1 MSEDCLLRFPFLF
14 YALYILLL
22 CVHKEVARNAPAL
35 HAGSLAFFYEKSLA
49 KKLFICLSSS
59 FFPLWLLLVRGSR
72 LSCSLFCIRC
82 VYRDLSRR
90 NIVFIFS
97 ITSQVKS
104 VYLGSGVGKHA
115 ASIALRCIFA
125 LLSQRTDSHVREAP
139 RHAIERF
146 SRDALSALCG
156 HCIKHSQTGELHRY
170 TFER

>member
-1 MSEDCLLRFPFLF
+1 M
-14 YALYILLL
+14 
-22 CVHKEVARNAPAL
+22 HKEVARNAPAL
-35 HAGSLAFFYEKSLA
+35 HAGPLAFFYEKSLA
-49 KKLFICLSSS
+49 KKLFICLGSP

-72 LSCSLFCIRC
+72 LCCSLFWYRC
-82 VYRDLSRR
+82 VYRDLLRKD
-90 NIVFIFS
+90 IVFIFS

-139 RHAIERF
+139 SHAPAR
-146 SRDALSALCG
+146 SSLVALSALCG
-156 HCIKHSQTGELHRY
+156 HCIKHSQTGVLHRY